1 MYSPDSIFFKS
12 HIFQKL
18 ALIIEEKKK
27 VFIIAEEMEKKGEGV
42 EEKVIKTKEEGV
54 TNIELEQKDAD
65 KVPIVQEKK
74 EGGKV
79 MKKKHSTL
87 GPKGLRRTSGKNIY
101 QGSKLATN
109 YSRRPLDGRLEEKQ
123 VGGIAAFFRE
133 DVKMKKRGYHWFPS
147 SFEPLS
153 FSNKETFQF
162 VVPGNYPGLL
172 VSKSCN
178 YYELA
183 NFNHEEKEVFGETI
197 NPFTQGTPC
206 GEKNPLPR
214 YYFLN

>member
-1 MYSPDSIFFKS
+1 MHMLKTPPHYMTYSIYIYSYSI
-12 HIFQKL
+12 L
-18 ALIIEEKKK
+18 
-27 VFIIAEEMEKKGEGV
+27 
-42 EEKVIKTKEEGV
+42 
-54 TNIELEQKDAD
+54 
-65 KVPIVQEKK
+65 
-74 EGGKV
+74 
-79 MKKKHSTL
+79 
-87 GPKGLRRTSGKNIY
+87 KGLRRTSGKNIY

-109 YSRRPLDGRLEEKQ
+109 YSRRLLDGRLEEKQ

-172 VSKSCN
+172 VSMSCN

-183 NFNHEEKEVFGETI
+183 NFNDEEKEVFGETI